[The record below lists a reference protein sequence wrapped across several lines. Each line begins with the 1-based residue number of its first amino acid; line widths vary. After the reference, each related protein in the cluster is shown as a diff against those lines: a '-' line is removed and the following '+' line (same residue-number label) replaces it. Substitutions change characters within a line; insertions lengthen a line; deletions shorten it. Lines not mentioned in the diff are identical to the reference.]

1 MNDLREKIVVEA
13 LNGDTEDEGKA
24 REFFNRYDVNSN
36 DIITCDELEGMME
49 ALGVNNFDRSCLNAL
64 MKRVDTDHSKAMSFE
79 EFLRLIRA
87 PAE

>member
-13 LNGDTEDEGKA
+13 LNGDTEDEAKA

-36 DIITCDELEGMME
+36 EIITCDELEGMME
-49 ALGVNNFDRSCLNAL
+49 ALGVNLDRSCLNAL